1 MFNAVRQ
8 LGGAIGVAVLTTVI
22 VGIGATHQVAGHQV
36 ANLTSYRVAFL
47 VAAALS
53 LIGVAPAL
61 SIRDADAAATMPGR
75 PRLAGAPTEQA
86 PATPGNAA
94 A

>member
-1 MFNAVRQ
+1 
-8 LGGAIGVAVLTTVI
+8 
-22 VGIGATHQVAGHQV
+22 
-36 ANLTSYRVAFL
+36 
-47 VAAALS
+47 LS